1 MKKQIIQKIAGD
13 TDFVGGHIT
22 TSLGNFRHDRNLEH
36 GNLTI
41 PGQYLQNLPNNI
53 FRLRLKNQSN

>member
-1 MKKQIIQKIAGD
+1 
-13 TDFVGGHIT
+13 
-22 TSLGNFRHDRNLEH
+22 
-36 GNLTI
+36 LTI